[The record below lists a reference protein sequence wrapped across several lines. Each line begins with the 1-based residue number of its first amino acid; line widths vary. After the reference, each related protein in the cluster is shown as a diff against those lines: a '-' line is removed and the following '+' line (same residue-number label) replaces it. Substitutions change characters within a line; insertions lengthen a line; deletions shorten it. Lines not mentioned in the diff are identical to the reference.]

1 MSSSDKGVL
10 QCSEAVVNHYGVTFS
25 CLGSSLEKLNTK
37 QEALSG
43 AVQREGERLNEERAG
58 HRVEQMI
65 SVTNIYK
72 WVSVT
77 MMIVLIMF
85 FRTKLDRVREDMA
98 ALGAR
103 SARLRQRAARL
114 QEEKQRESM
123 GR

>member
-25 CLGSSLEKLNTK
+25 CLGSSLEQLNTK

-98 ALGAR
+98 AIGAR